1 MRFRIALLLAILLL
15 PSFAQADDKSM
26 RFGLMPMYSR
36 YEINDPIGPTR
47 TGVDISTLSGVA
59 IFDAGRDSR
68 IFVNAFYADF
78 NLTASTTNVGQTVK
92 QTGVTASYQMMFRL
106 TRNIKPWL
114 GIGLGYESERY
125 QNRYLTTP
133 GGYLAP
139 GSPYPERD
147 VVNYPVVLN
156 ASHEWQ
162 YNRNFDVGLH
172 LQFEQPISSDGARA
186 LRLGIYVVY

>member
-1 MRFRIALLLAILLL
+1 MRFRIAFLLAILLL
-15 PSFAQADDKSM
+15 PSFAHADDKSM

-36 YEINDPIGPTR
+36 YEINDPIGPTQA
-47 TGVDISTLSGVA
+47 GSDLSTLSGVA

-106 TRNIKPWL
+106 TRSIKPWL

-162 YNRNFDVGLH
+162 YNRNFDIGLH